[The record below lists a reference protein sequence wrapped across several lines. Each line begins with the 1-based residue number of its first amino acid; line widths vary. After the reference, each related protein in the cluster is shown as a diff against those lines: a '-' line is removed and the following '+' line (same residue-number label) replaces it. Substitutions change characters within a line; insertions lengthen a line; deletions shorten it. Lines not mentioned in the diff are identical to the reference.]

1 MRCVVKDKSAI
12 ATILLLHDR
21 KGESNEEKRI
31 VEEQATSK
39 IIMYARGKAK
49 ERKKKHRT
57 IDEL

>member
-1 MRCVVKDKSAI
+1 MHCVVKDKSAI

-31 VEEQATSK
+31 VEEQTTSK
-39 IIMYARGKAK
+39 IIMYARGKVK